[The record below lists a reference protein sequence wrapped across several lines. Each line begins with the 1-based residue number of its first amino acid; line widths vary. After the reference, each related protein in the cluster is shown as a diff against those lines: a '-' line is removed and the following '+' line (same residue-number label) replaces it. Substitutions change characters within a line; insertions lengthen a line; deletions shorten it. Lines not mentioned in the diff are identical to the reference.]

1 MKNQY
6 VSCRGNAPADRIL
19 YELNEIAG
27 LVT

>member
-6 VSCRGNAPADRIL
+6 VSCRGNGPTDRIL